1 MIRGPR
7 RIQKLLA
14 LAAILAGLGGFAY
27 LYFESGIQWKPE
39 SLRDHIAGLGVWGP
53 IAMIGIMTFRPFLGL
68 PSWLVMIATGML
80 FGPVLGTVCGAVG
93 GTLGGALIFGIAR
106 ALGRESVQSYLGVGA
121 LRSLEE
127 FLALRG
133 APWLA
138 LYTAIPVSWLT
149 PVFAV
154 AGLSRMNFGLFLTA
168 TGLGFVPR
176 AALFALAGRAA
187 AQPSVRNIGL
197 AVAFGIAALVCTVF
211 ARRWLSAKPSASE

>member
-1 MIRGPR
+1 VTGR
-7 RIQKLLA
+7 RLQKLLA
-14 LAAILAGLGGFAY
+14 LAAILAGLGGLAY
-27 LYFESGIQWKPE
+27 LYFDSDLQWKPE

-106 ALGRESVQSYLGVGA
+106 ALGREAVQTYLAVGT

-127 FLALRG
+127 FLVMRG
-133 APWLA
+133 PPWLA
-138 LYTAIPVSWLT
+138 LYTAIPITWLT
-149 PVFAV
+149 PVFAG
-154 AGLSRMNFGLFLTA
+154 AGLSRMGFGLFVTA

-176 AALFALAGRAA
+176 AALFAVAGRAA
-187 AQPSVRNIGL
+187 AQPSVRNVSL
-197 AVAFGIAALVCTVF
+197 AVAFGLASLVGTLL